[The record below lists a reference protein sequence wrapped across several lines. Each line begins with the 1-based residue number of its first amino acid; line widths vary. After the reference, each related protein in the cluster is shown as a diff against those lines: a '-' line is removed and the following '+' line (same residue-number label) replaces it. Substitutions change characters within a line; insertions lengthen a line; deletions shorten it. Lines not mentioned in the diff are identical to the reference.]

1 MLDNFEYF
9 LQFVTET
16 SMRITHKFDLNVHPN
31 NQPMEIVERK
41 GIGHPDTLADG
52 IAELAS
58 IRYSEYCLTRFGF
71 VLHHNLDKVGV
82 FGGRARFEWNSGTFD
97 RPLRIVFGGRASTKF
112 GSQNIPL
119 AEILE
124 AAALEQLKHALPGF
138 DKVSLEFI
146 HLTTDSSMY
155 ERWFKPE
162 TESDLPE
169 RRMICSNDTAFLTAV
184 YPRSK
189 AEDIALIVEAFFIR
203 HEWAGT
209 DIKVLVARTADHF
222 DITCNVPVLAG
233 TVHDYNSYRDVMSE
247 AKQQIV
253 ELLRNNIATDLT
265 LRLRALE
272 DTPEHKIASPQD
284 CYMNVSGSAIDYGE
298 DGLVGRG
305 NGRHGLI
312 SPSYGAGNET
322 LFGKNPA
329 YQVGKVGALIADI
342 LAEQSASVG
351 GGAAR
356 IQLAYRRGF
365 QYHDPLFCIVTTVRE
380 IDNLHK
386 DKITLCTD
394 PTEWIRVCVTEQRYR
409 PKAPILA
416 KLISGNTK

>member
-1 MLDNFEYF
+1 MLDNNTWF
-9 LQFVTET
+9 LQFKFLAKT
-16 SMRITHKFDLNVHPN
+16 MPITYNFDLNCHPN
-31 NQPMEIVERK
+31 NLPMEIVERK

-58 IRYSEYCLTRFGF
+58 IRYSEYCLTNFGF
-71 VLHHNLDKVGV
+71 ILHHNLDKVGV
-82 FGGRARFEWNSGTFD
+82 FGGHAHFEWGGGTFD
-97 RPLRIVFGGRASTKF
+97 KPLRVVFGGRASTKF
-112 GSQNIPL
+112 GSQIIPL
-119 AEILE
+119 IEILE

-138 DKVSLEFI
+138 DYVSLKFI

-162 TESDLPE
+162 SEYDLPE
-169 RRMICSNDTAFLTAV
+169 RRKICSNDTAFLTAV

-189 AEDIALIVEAFFIR
+189 AENIALIVEAFFIQ
-203 HEWAGT
+203 HKWAGT
-209 DIKVLVARTADHF
+209 DIKVLVARNANHF
-222 DITCNVPVLAG
+222 DVTCNVPILAG
-233 TVHDYNSYRDVMSE
+233 AVRDYRSYREVMCD
-247 AKQQIV
+247 AKQRIV
-253 ELLRNNIATDLT
+253 QLLRNNIAPDLN

-272 DTPEHKIASPQD
+272 DTSEHEVASPQD

-312 SPSYGAGNET
+312 SPSYGSGNET
-322 LFGKNPA
+322 LFGKNPT

-342 LAEQSASVG
+342 LAKQSASVG
-351 GGAAR
+351 GGEAR

-365 QYHDPLFCIVTTVRE
+365 QYNDPLICTVTTVQE
-380 IDNLHK
+380 IDILLK
-386 DKITLCTD
+386 DKITISVD
-394 PTEWIRVCVTEQRYR
+394 PAEWIRICVAEQRYC

-416 KLISGNTK
+416 QLIIPHA